1 MKSCL
6 SQLFGLRRFYHSLV
20 ANHRYLFNS
29 KRVGNGANLLCNRL
43 DFLAGNQDYNCTPW
57 GNPTRNVFGWQ
68 KPCYL
73 LADEGYAASFNEL
86 LETTPWEKYGNVN
99 NPKCASCMAHC
110 GYEATAVEDMLKNPL
125 KGLLTAIRGVKTEG
139 DMVSIPTPVAPQTS
153 TLAGIPIKVE
163 STH

>member
-1 MKSCL
+1 
-6 SQLFGLRRFYHSLV
+6 
-20 ANHRYLFNS
+20 
-29 KRVGNGANLLCNRL
+29 
-43 DFLAGNQDYNCTPW
+43 
-57 GNPTRNVFGWQ
+57 
-68 KPCYL
+68 
-73 LADEGYAASFNEL
+73 
-86 LETTPWEKYGNVN
+86 
-99 NPKCASCMAHC
+99 MAHC